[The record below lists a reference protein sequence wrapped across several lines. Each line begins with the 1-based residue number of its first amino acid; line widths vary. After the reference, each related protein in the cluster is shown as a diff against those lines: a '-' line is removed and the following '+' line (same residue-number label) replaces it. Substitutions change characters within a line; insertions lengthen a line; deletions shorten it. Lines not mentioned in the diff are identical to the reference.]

1 MKPIKVFDPQ
11 TDTFNLSDY
20 RVTNFEVSSLWL
32 IKVPTGDRKSINVV
46 KMSIAEPDL
55 ETLIMEELGC
65 YYDPSSEN
73 QTVTEWL
80 ESVQQSLSND
90 RDMNTGRCY
99 RI

>member
-1 MKPIKVFDPQ
+1 
-11 TDTFNLSDY
+11 
-20 RVTNFEVSSLWL
+20 
-32 IKVPTGDRKSINVV
+32 
-46 KMSIAEPDL
+46 MSIAEPDL